1 MQETNSQRIMSLMM
15 VMMLMM
21 MVMVMM
27 LIQIV
32 TVLRYVEKAS
42 LCLAEAV
49 NVSLGDQVKV

>member
-1 MQETNSQRIMSLMM
+1 MSLMM

-42 LCLAEAV
+42 LCVHGRFSKATVQE
-49 NVSLGDQVKV
+49 

>member
-1 MQETNSQRIMSLMM
+1 M

-32 TVLRYVEKAS
+32 TVLRYVKKAS
-42 LCLAEAV
+42 LCGHGRFSKATVQE
-49 NVSLGDQVKV
+49 

>member
-1 MQETNSQRIMSLMM
+1 MSLMM

-21 MVMVMM
+21 MVMM

-42 LCLAEAV
+42 LCGHGRFSKATVQE
-49 NVSLGDQVKV
+49 

>member
-1 MQETNSQRIMSLMM
+1 MNLMM

-32 TVLRYVEKAS
+32 TVLRYVETAS
-42 LCLAEAV
+42 LCGHGHFSKATVQE
-49 NVSLGDQVKV
+49 

>member
-1 MQETNSQRIMSLMM
+1 MSLMM

-49 NVSLGDQVKV
+49 NVSLGDHVKV

>member
-1 MQETNSQRIMSLMM
+1 MSL
-15 VMMLMM
+15 MMLMM

-42 LCLAEAV
+42 FYAHGRFSKATVQE
-49 NVSLGDQVKV
+49 

>member
-1 MQETNSQRIMSLMM
+1 MSLMM

-42 LCLAEAV
+42 LCGHGRFSKATVQE
-49 NVSLGDQVKV
+49 

>member
-1 MQETNSQRIMSLMM
+1 MSLMM

-32 TVLRYVEKAS
+32 TVLRYVGKAS
-42 LCLAEAV
+42 LCGHRRSKATVQE
-49 NVSLGDQVKV
+49 